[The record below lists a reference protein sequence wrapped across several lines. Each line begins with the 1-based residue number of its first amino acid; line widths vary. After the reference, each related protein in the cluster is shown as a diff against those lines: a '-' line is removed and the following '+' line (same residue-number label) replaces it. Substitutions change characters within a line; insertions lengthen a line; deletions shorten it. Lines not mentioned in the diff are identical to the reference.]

1 MYPSVERSPYKR
13 ANYSILRKASTN
25 FVSNRRMQVVMMAQA
40 SGVDREYTKLM
51 DEAVQENRIITIEE
65 KQTRKNAG
73 YAILAI
79 TLIGLAVYPPY
90 REMYG
95 AWSLGI
101 NSGIG
106 VWRTGNQGL

>member
-1 MYPSVERSPYKR
+1 MR
-13 ANYSILRKASTN
+13 ATT
-25 FVSNRRMQVVMMAQA
+25 
-40 SGVDREYTKLM
+40 VDREYGRLM
-51 DEAVQENRIITIEE
+51 DEAVKEDRIITVEE

-90 REMYG
+90 RDMYG

-101 NSGIG
+101 NSAIG
-106 VWRTGNQGL
+106 VWRTGN